1 MDREGVPGRGNS
13 MSKGTEAKNTA
24 MFGTMTQ
31 TVLMEHN
38 LMGGWS
44 GAVGVGIGAGISPK
58 DP

>member
-1 MDREGVPGRGNS
+1 
-13 MSKGTEAKNTA
+13 MSKGTEAKHTA

-44 GAVGVGIGAGISPK
+44 GAIGVGIGAGISPK